1 MPKKQINPQSKDITR
16 DDKGYQNLLEEL
28 TSILTKG
35 QSKAYKAVDN
45 IKVQTYWQL
54 GERIVREEMQYE
66 NRAEY
71 GKLLIENLSIDLG
84 FEKRRLYEI
93 VKFYRTYA
101 IVRALSAQLS
111 WKHYTVLISIDD
123 DKKREYYQNKSVQNS
138 WAYRELR
145 RQIKAQLFENTSKS
159 EIDMVCRTSLSP
171 INKLDIFKDTYD
183 LGFIDFQKE
192 ASEKELE
199 THIVNNIIEFLQ
211 EIGDDFSISG
221 RQVPIKIDGKTHYID
236 LVLYHRGIPCNILVD
251 LKIGEF
257 NSRDI
262 GQMNKYVNYYRQ
274 NKQYEHEND
283 SIGLIICRDAG
294 KEEVKYA
301 LGGLEEKIFI
311 AKYKVKLPSDE
322 KFKEIINKL

>member
-1 MPKKQINPQSKDITR
+1 MKNLALDLSFSKR
-16 DDKGYQNLLEEL
+16 L
-28 TSILTKG
+28 
-35 QSKAYKAVDN
+35 
-45 IKVQTYWQL
+45 
-54 GERIVREEMQYE
+54 
-66 NRAEY
+66 
-71 GKLLIENLSIDLG
+71 
-84 FEKRRLYEI
+84 LYEI
-93 VKFYRTYA
+93 VKFYNVYP
-101 IVRALSAQLS
+101 IVHTVSAQLS
-111 WKHYTVLISIDD
+111 WSHYGILIESSNE
-123 DKKREYYQNKSVQNS
+123 KQREFYQNKAVQNS
-138 WAYRELR
+138 WGVRELKA
-145 RQIKAQLFENTSKS
+145 QIKSHLYENTSKS
-159 EIDMVCRTSLSP
+159 EIEMVCRTSLSP
-171 INKLDIFKDTYD
+171 INKLGIFKDTYD
-183 LGFIDFQKE
+183 LGFINFQKE

-236 LVLYHRGIPCNILVD
+236 LVLYHCGIPCKILVD

-283 SIGLIICRDAG
+283 TIGLIFCRDAG